1 MQVEVGYYKGP
12 EDEPRK
18 ARSGAAQEGRGRHA
32 DTPSEIPYSGWKDI
46 LVRIWN
52 DIGKD
57 RILLIAAGTTF
68 YLMLALFPFLAAFVS
83 LYGFFADPADISG
96 YAASLAG
103 VLPGGGLQLIE
114 KQLTTL
120 AAQEQGTL
128 SLGFVIGLATALW
141 SVGGGVKAIMEG
153 LNVVYSED
161 EKRNF
166 LWLSVV
172 ALGFSLGLILLG
184 IILLLAIGV
193 VPAVLTFFN
202 LGSVAE
208 VLLRVGRWPVLLVI
222 IAAALAVLY
231 RYGPSRDDA
240 RIRWLSWGAGLA
252 TLLWIA
258 TSWGFSY
265 YLENFADYNATYGS
279 LGAIIGFMLWTWLS
293 VSIVLLG
300 GKLNAEMEH
309 QTARDTTTGRHEPMG
324 ERGASMADTLG
335 EPAAQDR

>member
-32 DTPSEIPYSGWKDI
+32 DTPSEIPSSGWKDI

-96 YAASLAG
+96 YAASLDG

-114 KQLTTL
+114 KQLETL

-128 SLGFVIGLATALW
+128 SIGFIVGLATTLW

-166 LWLSVV
+166 LWLSLV

-324 ERGASMADTLG
+324 ARGATVADTLG
-335 EPAAQDR
+335 EPAPQDR